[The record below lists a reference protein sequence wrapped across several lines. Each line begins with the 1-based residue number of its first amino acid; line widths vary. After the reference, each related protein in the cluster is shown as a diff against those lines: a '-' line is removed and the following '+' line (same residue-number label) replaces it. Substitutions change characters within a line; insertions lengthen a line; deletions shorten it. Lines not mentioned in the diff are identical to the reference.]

1 VVVWDEGRAVKGLA
15 AVLVVFLVWTAGLLE
30 FADRVARLT
39 PADEPANA
47 DGIVALTGGS
57 DLRLEAATTLLESG
71 KGRRLLV
78 SGVNRAATRGDL
90 WGVTGAAKPLFDCCV
105 DLGFTAADT
114 LGNARESAQWARAMG
129 YRTLILVTADYHMPR
144 ALIELR
150 SAMPEARIT
159 PYPVATATLDARH
172 WTNTSLGA
180 RRMVMEYSKYIAIL
194 AREAILGLGGGEPAP
209 AKTA

>member
-1 VVVWDEGRAVKGLA
+1 VKGLA
-15 AVLVVFLVWTAGLLE
+15 AVLVVILIWTAGLVE
-30 FADRVARLT
+30 FAGRVTRLT
-39 PADEPANA
+39 PAEEPPMA

-57 DLRLEAATTLLESG
+57 DLRVEAATDLLESG
-71 KGRRLLV
+71 KGKRLLV

-114 LGNARESAQWARAMG
+114 LGNARESAQWARSMG
-129 YRTLILVTADYHMPR
+129 YRSLILVTADYHMPR

-159 PYPVATATLDARH
+159 PYPVATPTLDARH
-172 WTNTSLGA
+172 WTATSLGA
-180 RRMVMEYSKYIAIL
+180 RRMVLEYCKYLAIL
-194 AREAILGLGGGEPAP
+194 GREAVLGLGGGGGDAAP
-209 AKTA
+209 AKARPA

>member
-1 VVVWDEGRAVKGLA
+1 VVVWGEGRAVKGLA

-159 PYPVATATLDARH
+159 PYPVATPTLDARR
-172 WTNTSLGA
+172 WGDTSQGA
-180 RRMVMEYSKYIAIL
+180 RRMVLEYSKYLAIL

>member
-1 VVVWDEGRAVKGLA
+1 MAPGVAVKGLA
-15 AVLVVFLVWTAGLLE
+15 AVLVLLVIWTAGLLE

-39 PADEPANA
+39 PAEDPAPA

-57 DLRLEAATTLLESG
+57 DVRLQAGADLLESG
-71 KGRRLLV
+71 KGKRLLV
-78 SGVNRAATRGDL
+78 SGVNRQATRGDL
-90 WGVTGAAKPLFDCCV
+90 WSVTGAAKPLFDCCV

-129 YRTLILVTADYHMPR
+129 YQSLVLVTSDYHMPR

-150 SAMPEARIT
+150 SALPGARIT
-159 PYPVATATLDARH
+159 PYPVATPGLDARH
-172 WTNTSLGA
+172 WQDTSLGA
-180 RRMVMEYSKYIAIL
+180 KRMIVEYCKYLAIL
-194 AREAILGLGGGEPAP
+194 VREATLGLGGAQP